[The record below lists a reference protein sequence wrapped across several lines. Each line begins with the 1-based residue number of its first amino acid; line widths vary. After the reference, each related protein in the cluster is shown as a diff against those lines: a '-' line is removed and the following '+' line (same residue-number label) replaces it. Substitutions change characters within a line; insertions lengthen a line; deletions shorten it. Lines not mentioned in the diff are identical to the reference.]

1 MLSSCLKPASGDRLL
16 FIREQAA
23 PGWIQYECLDI
34 QPRFRFRGSGLR
46 EDPPRSR
53 HSPLFP
59 HQGKAAC
66 HIVLAVRSCPSNHG
80 GQRIL
85 EPAFELPHGSPSP
98 DGTQARLPET
108 PPERVGL
115 RQAAPMVVSAEAD
128 RGRGSVDDRSACRR
142 LRPAARATKRGEP
155 VPGRKALRARRPC
168 GTEAPEGH
176 RCSATPDRRTDWA
189 GSSTTAVESL

>member
-1 MLSSCLKPASGDRLL
+1 VLSSCLKPGSGDRLL

-23 PGWIQYECLDI
+23 PRWIQYKCLDI

-46 EDPPRSR
+46 EDLPRSR

-59 HQGKAAC
+59 NHGKAAY
-66 HIVLAVRSCPSNHG
+66 HIVLAVRSCPSDHG

-108 PPERVGL
+108 PPQSASGYAKPPPL
-115 RQAAPMVVSAEAD
+115 LSLPKQIGAEA
-128 RGRGSVDDRSACRR
+128 R
-142 LRPAARATKRGEP
+142 
-155 VPGRKALRARRPC
+155 
-168 GTEAPEGH
+168 
-176 RCSATPDRRTDWA
+176 
-189 GSSTTAVESL
+189 